1 MQRVIVI
8 FFSLFFL
15 VTACAKRKPSGI
27 LSESKMEE
35 MMYEAHIVD
44 AYLHTLPID
53 SSKKVMRV
61 LYNNLFKKYDLD
73 SAGFIANLDYYL
85 GNPILLEK
93 VYDNISN
100 NLQVKDKEYRTIDS
114 INSAIH
120 QDSINRA
127 YVFSVREQERYR
139 LRMQYIVDCSPFT
152 LRQQDSIFQHY
163 LKWPTDVTKIREMV
177 IIPPI
182 VVVDTTASLI
192 DSTASQSGLTP
203 PVSPEFPEIREQA
216 KPIQNPRGRIR
227 DRINSL

>member
-61 LYNNLFKKYDLD
+61 LYNNLFKKFDLD
-73 SAGFIANLDYYL
+73 STGFIANLDYYL

-93 VYDNISN
+93 VYDNISKD
-100 NLQVKDKEYRTIDS
+100 LQAKDKEYRTIDS
-114 INSAIH
+114 INAAIH

-127 YVFSVREQERYR
+127 YVLSGREQERYR

-152 LRQQDSIFQHY
+152 LRQHDSIFQHY

-177 IIPPI
+177 IVTPI
-182 VVVDTTASLI
+182 VIDTTTSSSN
-192 DSTASQSGLTP
+192 STASPSSLISP
-203 PVSPEFPEIREQA
+203 ASPEFPEVREQA
-216 KPIQNPRGRIR
+216 KPVLNPRGRIR
-227 DRINSL
+227 GRTDSL